1 MRRVFVV
8 LHRWFGLFTAV
19 FLFVAGFTGAIIS
32 WDHELDEWLNPA
44 LFQARSGS
52 AHPVGPSEAL
62 ALVEGVE
69 RSDPRVRVKYSPLN
83 IAPTRTL
90 QLSVEPRIDP
100 ATKRPF
106 DLGFNQLAVDPE
118 NGHIQGR
125 RMWGEVSLARENL
138 LPFLYKLHYT
148 MHIPDAFGVELGM
161 LFMGIVAIVW
171 VLDCFIA
178 LWLSFPSRKTWSKSF
193 AFRLRGGGARLT
205 FDLHR
210 SGGVWAWVLLLTLA
224 VTAVSM
230 NLNAQVVRPL
240 VSLFSTLSKSP
251 FESRTPN
258 PPDQPIEPVI
268 TPARA
273 IELSRVEAHKRGIA
287 APAGGIFYAS
297 NVGVYGVGFFAPG
310 LDHGDGGLGNPWLHV
325 DARDGH
331 SLGAEIP
338 GQGSAGDVF
347 MQAQFPLHSGRLLG
361 LPGRLLV
368 SFLGLVVAMLS
379 VTGVLIWARKQRA
392 RARLALQR
400 GPGPAAEHR
409 EAAVFP
415 HAHVASDRRA
425 AMPSSPVRLVLESD
439 QDTSEG

>member
-52 AHPVGPSEAL
+52 AHPMGPSDTL
-62 ALVEGVE
+62 ALLESVEK
-69 RSDPRVRVKYSPLN
+69 SDPRVRVKYSPLN
-83 IAPTRTL
+83 IEPTRAL

-118 NGHIQGR
+118 GGHIQGR
-125 RMWGEVSLARENL
+125 RMWGEVSLDRENL

-148 MHIPDAFGVELGM
+148 MHLPDAFGVEVGM
-161 LFMGIVAIVW
+161 LFMGIVASVW
-171 VLDCFIA
+171 ALDCFIA
-178 LWLSFPSRKTWSKSF
+178 LGLSFPRRKTWSKSF
-193 AFRLRGGGARLT
+193 AFRLRSGSRRLT

-210 SGGVWAWVLLLTLA
+210 SGGVWAWGLLLTLA

-240 VSLFSTLSKSP
+240 VSLSSTLSKSP
-251 FESRTPN
+251 FDSRTPN
-258 PPDQPIEPVI
+258 PPDRPIETVI
-268 TPARA
+268 TRA
-273 IELSRVEAHKRGIA
+273 QAMELACAEAQKRGIA
-287 APAGGIFYAS
+287 APAGGMFYAS
-297 NVGVYGVGFFAPG
+297 SVGVYGVGFFAPG
-310 LDHGDGGLGNPWLHV
+310 LEHGDGGLGNPWFYV

-331 SLGAEIP
+331 FLGAEIP
-338 GQGSAGDVF
+338 GEGSAGDVF
-347 MQAQFPLHSGRLLG
+347 MQAQFPLHSGRILG
-361 LPGRLLV
+361 FTGRVLV

-392 RARLALQR
+392 RSLLALR
-400 GPGPAAEHR
+400 HGPGAAPDQRVAAVLSHPDVAIDRSVAMSSSRARVLSDAEH
-409 EAAVFP
+409 
-415 HAHVASDRRA
+415 
-425 AMPSSPVRLVLESD
+425 
-439 QDTSEG
+439 DTSEV